1 VASISGQFAEVIDKV
16 HGLSDRFEH
25 VQQGMQAQAAGAQQI
40 TEALVTLTD
49 GSRTAADA
57 LREFKDASQHMVSAV
72 DGLTQTVSR
81 FRLDG

>member
-1 VASISGQFAEVIDKV
+1 VIDKV

-49 GSRTAADA
+49 GSRAAADA

-81 FRLDG
+81 FRLED